1 MRAGLII
8 VWLTAAAATAFLA
21 FFIFELKGT
30 PASSVN
36 GGSQND
42 SPRRPMRVEVLSPRQ
57 KFNPATRWTVTEHLS
72 AHNVLIAQVE
82 TTHLNEAVAIAQ
94 QLTEPIKEKYAEV
107 LIYFHRPG
115 RPDTL
120 PPRRV
125 QWTPATGY
133 VETSYEQD

>member
-1 MRAGLII
+1 MRRVVLVGLWI
-8 VWLTAAAATAFLA
+8 AAAGATGALA
-21 FFIFELKGT
+21 FAIYELKRMPPVQPKT
-30 PASSVN
+30 MA
-36 GGSQND
+36 
-42 SPRRPMRVEVLSPRQ
+42 VEVMSPRQ

-82 TTHLNEAVAIAQ
+82 TVHLGEAIAIAQ
-94 QLTEPIKEKYAEV
+94 QLTEPIKDKYAEV

-125 QWTPATGY
+125 QWTPTTGY
-133 VETSYEQD
+133 VETAYHN

>member
-1 MRAGLII
+1 MRLFGLII
-8 VWLTAAAATAFLA
+8 VWLAAVSALGVLGFA
-21 FFIFELKGT
+21 IYELKRT
-30 PASSVN
+30 PPVRPTPVAVDRLPARQAHHTAS
-36 GGSQND
+36 
-42 SPRRPMRVEVLSPRQ
+42 
-57 KFNPATRWTVTEHLS
+57 RWTVTEHLS

-82 TTHLNEAVAIAQ
+82 TAYLHEAVAIAQ

-125 QWTPATGY
+125 QWTRRDGY
-133 VETSYEQD
+133 VETVYGN